1 MASVASI
8 IASAYPAMA
17 SYADDLVRVAD
28 DIGIDPGWLA
38 NVINF
43 ESGGNPQARN
53 PSSSATGLIQFIK
66 STASRL
72 GTSVDALYGMT
83 GQQQMAYVKAYLS
96 SYRGRL
102 TSQEDVYM
110 AVFYPVAIGNPSYS
124 FPSSVTA
131 VNPGI
136 YTPRDYANKANTRAK
151 LPVDPQT
158 GRTAA
163 GKQSVASLFSGTGGG
178 GLSPVALAL
187 TGSAAALAV
196 ALVWVYRDR
205 LWAARAAVQTN
216 PRRRR

>member
-1 MASVASI
+1 MASTASI
-8 IASAYPAMA
+8 LSSAYPAMA
-17 SYADDLVRVAD
+17 SYADEIVQVASD
-28 DIGIDPGWLA
+28 VGIDPGWLA

-83 GQQQMAYVKAYLS
+83 GQQQMAYVKAYFS
-96 SYRGRL
+96 PYRGRL
-102 TSQEDVYM
+102 SSQEDVYM
-110 AVFYPVAIGNPSYS
+110 AVFYPVAIGNPTYA

-151 LPVDPQT
+151 LPVDPET

-163 GKQSVASLFSGTGGG
+163 GKQSVASLFSGAASG
-178 GLSPVALAL
+178 GLSPVAIAL
-187 TGSAAALAV
+187 TGSVAALTV

-205 LWAARAAVQTN
+205 LKAARATPQTT

>member
-1 MASVASI
+1 
-8 IASAYPAMA
+8 MA
-17 SYADDLVRVAD
+17 SYADEIVQVSN

-72 GTSVDALYGMT
+72 GTSVDALYNMT
-83 GQQQMAYVKAYLS
+83 GQQQMAYVSAYFS
-96 SYRGRL
+96 PYRGRL
-102 TSQEDVYM
+102 SSQEDVYM
-110 AVFYPVAIGNPSYS
+110 AVFYPVAIGNPNYA

-151 LPVDPQT
+151 LPVDPDT
-158 GRTAA
+158 GRTDA
-163 GKQSVASLFSGTGGG
+163 GARTVAGLISGVGAGGI
-178 GLSPVALAL
+178 SPIALAL

-205 LWAARAAVQTN
+205 LLSLRRAAPQTN
-216 PRRRR
+216 PRRARRSRRR